1 MKRFLIELG
10 RIVLTLLF
18 VAAAGLAGWYIW
30 EKYELE
36 PWTRDGKVRADIV
49 QVTPDVS
56 GLVTDVFIHD
66 NQTVHQGQVLFLID
80 QPRYKLA
87 LAQAEA
93 ALASAQAALDEAKRE
108 DARNHALGN
117 LVSTEIREQGT
128 TRLEAAEA
136 TFAQAVTARDLA
148 KLNLDRTTVV
158 ASVNGL
164 LGNVELQPGDYATAG
179 HPVFAL
185 VDSDS
190 LRVEGYFEETK
201 LPRIHVGD
209 RVKVQLMGEPKPFY
223 GHVQSIAGGIED
235 RERGPSANLLP
246 NVNPTFSWVR
256 LAQRVPV
263 RVVVDQPSPDISLIA
278 GRTATVTV
286 LKPEQRPAT
295 VGNAQP
301 ASK

>member
-1 MKRFLIELG
+1 MKKFLIELG
-10 RIVLTLLF
+10 RIVLTVLF
-18 VAAAGLAGWYIW
+18 VAAAGLAGWYMW
-30 EKYELE
+30 EKYERE

-66 NQTVHQGQVLFLID
+66 NQPVHVGQVLFLID

-93 ALASAQAALDEAKRE
+93 ALASAQAAHDEAKRE

-117 LVSTEIREQGT
+117 LVSTEILQQGT

-136 TFAQAVTARDLA
+136 TLAQAVTARDLA
-148 KLNLDRTTVV
+148 KLNLDRTSVA

-164 LGNVELQPGDYATAG
+164 LGNVELQPGDYAAAG
-179 HPVFAL
+179 RPVFAL

-201 LPRIHVGD
+201 LPRIHIGD
-209 RVKVQLMGEPKPFY
+209 RVNVQLMGEPKPFY

-235 RERGPSANLLP
+235 RERGASANLLP

-263 RVVVDQPSPDISLIA
+263 RVVLDQPPADILLIA

-286 LKPEQRPAT
+286 LPGQRQAADP
-295 VGNAQP
+295 
-301 ASK
+301 KK